1 MVRVQAN
8 TGTSSKR
15 FPHPAKHGSR
25 ISPASG
31 RLAAQAQTCARL
43 HHGQRRRPGVVVH
56 DEQNRSI
63 GTVPGY
69 AAHFTTTP
77 FQNATRPMIWLA
89 AGFGSG

>member
-8 TGTSSKR
+8 TGASSIR
-15 FPHPAKHGSR
+15 FPHRAKRSGR

-31 RLAAQAQTCARL
+31 GLAAHAQTCARL

-63 GTVPGY
+63 AVPGY
-69 AAHFTTTP
+69 TAHFTTTP